1 MKALLVPVLALTCG
15 NVFAE
20 EDLTPDPSDLTQ
32 VNSFANVVADS
43 EDTMKVI
50 VGVAGQY
57 NEGNSFMGLI
67 DHGVN
72 TKTGA
77 QNSRVRYFQVFDV
90 ETSIMPQIG
99 GSIDYMKGWKH
110 KGMETNIVALGG
122 IAKITT
128 PWSNVSI
135 YPNAALVTGDITHK
149 TSGTGM
155 KQSIDGYQANIF
167 GSIALSEDGNYIMLQ
182 PQWMDTNVGSK
193 LEVRTSYGHPLTS
206 DGKTWV
212 DFNHIYTKVEG
223 SGPLKNF
230 GAETDN
236 KFEIGLS
243 YYF

>member
-77 QNSRVRYFQVFDV
+77 KNSRVRYFQVFDV

-99 GSIDYMKGWKH
+99 GSIDYMEGWKH
-110 KGMETNIVALGG
+110 KGMETNIIDLG
-122 IAKITT
+122 
-128 PWSNVSI
+128 V
-135 YPNAALVTGDITHK
+135 V
-149 TSGTGM
+149 
-155 KQSIDGYQANIF
+155 
-167 GSIALSEDGNYIMLQ
+167 
-182 PQWMDTNVGSK
+182 
-193 LEVRTSYGHPLTS
+193 
-206 DGKTWV
+206 
-212 DFNHIYTKVEG
+212 
-223 SGPLKNF
+223 
-230 GAETDN
+230 
-236 KFEIGLS
+236 
-243 YYF
+243 

>member
-1 MKALLVPVLALTCG
+1 MKALLVPVLALACG
-15 NVFAE
+15 CVFAE
-20 EDLTPDPSDLTQ
+20 EELAPDPSDLTQ
-32 VNSFANVVADS
+32 VNSFGNVVADS
-43 EDTMKVI
+43 KDTMKVI
-50 VGVAGQY
+50 IGVAGQY
-57 NEGNSFMGLI
+57 SKGNSFMGLI

-72 TKTGA
+72 TKDGS

-90 ETSIMPQIG
+90 DTAAMPQIG

-110 KGMETNIVALGG
+110 EGMETNIVALGG

-128 PWSNVSI
+128 PWDNVSI
-135 YPNAALVTGDITHK
+135 YPNAALVTGEINK
-149 TSGTGM
+149 SGN
-155 KQSIDGYQANIF
+155 KQSVDGYQANIF

-206 DGKTWV
+206 DGKTWI
-212 DFNHIYTKVEG
+212 DFNHIYTKVEAG
-223 SGPLKNF
+223 GPLKVHAPVANS
-230 GAETDN
+230 DN